1 MLVAVKFLSDDVMKD
16 TTNYKNFLKQQK
28 RNIYGREYFYQTDD
42 DLHVNDI
49 VLVPVDYKY
58 QTGALKAAVVTEV
71 IIDGNEIDSP
81 SYEIKWVYSKITPT
95 KYLNR
100 KIDNM
105 RKADLLVKLN
115 KRQHLIAKIN
125 ELRHAAVDDKEIVD
139 ILAKLNLTDT
149 DLDDLIDILPD
160 SDFKF

>member
-1 MLVAVKFLSDDVMKD
+1 MFPETRYFSADVVH
-16 TTNYKNFLKQQK
+16 
-28 RNIYGREYFYQTDD
+28 GREYFYQTDD

-58 QTGALKAAVVTEV
+58 QTGALKAAV
-71 IIDGNEIDSP
+71 
-81 SYEIKWVYSKITPT
+81 
-95 KYLNR
+95 
-100 KIDNM
+100 
-105 RKADLLVKLN
+105 
-115 KRQHLIAKIN
+115 
-125 ELRHAAVDDKEIVD
+125 DDKEIAD

>member
-1 MLVAVKFLSDDVMKD
+1 M
-16 TTNYKNFLKQQK
+16 
-28 RNIYGREYFYQTDD
+28 
-42 DLHVNDI
+42 
-49 VLVPVDYKY
+49 
-58 QTGALKAAVVTEV
+58 
-71 IIDGNEIDSP
+71 
-81 SYEIKWVYSKITPT
+81 KWVYSKIIPT

-125 ELRHAAVDDKEIVD
+125 ELRHAAVDDKEIAD
-139 ILAKLNLTDT
+139 ILVKLNLTDT

>member
-1 MLVAVKFLSDDVMKD
+1 MFPETRYFSADVV
-16 TTNYKNFLKQQK
+16 
-28 RNIYGREYFYQTDD
+28 
-42 DLHVNDI
+42 H
-49 VLVPVDYKY
+49 
-58 QTGALKAAVVTEV
+58 
-71 IIDGNEIDSP
+71 
-81 SYEIKWVYSKITPT
+81 SKITPT

-125 ELRHAAVDDKEIVD
+125 ELRHAAVDDKEIAD

-149 DLDDLIDILPD
+149 DLDDLINILPD

>member
-28 RNIYGREYFYQTDD
+28 RNIHGREYFYQTDD

-49 VLVPVDYKY
+49 VLVPVDYKC

-81 SYEIKWVYSKITPT
+81 SYEMKWVYSKIIPT

-105 RKADLLVKLN
+105 RKANLLVKLN

-125 ELRHAAVDDKEIVD
+125 ELRHAAVDDKEIAD
-139 ILAKLNLTDT
+139 ILVKLNLTDT